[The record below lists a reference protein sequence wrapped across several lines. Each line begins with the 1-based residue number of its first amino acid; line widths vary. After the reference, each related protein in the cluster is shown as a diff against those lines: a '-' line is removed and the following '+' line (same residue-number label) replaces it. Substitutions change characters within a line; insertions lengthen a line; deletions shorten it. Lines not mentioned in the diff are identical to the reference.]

1 MSPARPSPGRAPLL
15 GAFGLRLFL
24 ALALLSLLVAAA
36 VGALA
41 YHQARSALR
50 DEAMAHMRDVA
61 RERRAR
67 LESWF
72 EERLGDMDLL
82 AAQIE
87 RELGGPE
94 PNREALQEQLDLLM
108 VSQPA
113 YRRCALISSRGS
125 LLADAG
131 VDGPGQPLPDLP
143 ELQEARK
150 TNAPV
155 LGTVVRDPA
164 GDPVMHLVHPL
175 SVHGERHGV
184 LLAVMRPGHTIHP
197 ILSDTT
203 GLGETGETYLVGAD
217 TLMLTPSRH
226 MNHPPALSHTMPT
239 PGVHAALTG
248 MSGGGVYRGY
258 LGDDVLGAYEWLP
271 RQRWALLAEIQ
282 VDEAFAPL
290 RRLARQIVLLGL
302 LAVLAALALAVS
314 LSRRLSAPLVE
325 LAAASERVA
334 AGDLSQPELRRAHD
348 EVGVLGERFGEMVGA
363 LRRSYGELEQRG
375 RDLARAERQAEL
387 GLLAAGLVHEMR
399 NPLAAVKMNLSSLA
413 RGDAFNAVEQEQLQ
427 IAREQGERLER
438 MLGELLD
445 FSRPA
450 EPAPRPLGLREL
462 LAEAARLSAGERE
475 RREQGLELASPD
487 PDHSFRADREML
499 LRALVNLLDNA
510 AQASGVGARIDL
522 SAMVTAE
529 TISISVTDSGR
540 GMNDSVRQRL
550 FDPFFTTREGGV
562 GLGMATVRKC
572 VEAQGGTVEVESRE
586 NEGSRI
592 TLRLPANPDPED

>member
-1 MSPARPSPGRAPLL
+1 MSPDRNARGRPPLL

-36 VGALA
+36 VGVLA
-41 YHQARSALR
+41 YHQARAALR

-61 RERRAR
+61 RGRRAR

-72 EERLGDMDLL
+72 EERLGDMNLL
-82 AAQIE
+82 AVQIE

-94 PNREALQEQLDLLM
+94 PDRVALQEQLGLLLGRQ
-108 VSQPA
+108 SA
-113 YRRCALISSRGS
+113 YRRCALVSTEGA

-131 VDGPGQPLPDLP
+131 VSGLGVSLPNLP
-143 ELQEARK
+143 ELREAIE
-150 TNAPV
+150 TGGPV
-155 LGTVVRDPA
+155 LGPVVLGPA
-164 GDPVMHLVHPL
+164 GDPVMHLAVPLTVHE
-175 SVHGERHGV
+175 ERRGA
-184 LLAVMRPGHTIHP
+184 LLAVMRPGRTIHP

-226 MNHPPALSHTMPT
+226 MNHPPALTHTMPT
-239 PGVHAALTG
+239 DGVHAALTG
-248 MSGGGVYRGY
+248 LSGGGIYRGY
-258 LGDDVLGAYEWLP
+258 LGDEVLGAYEWLP
-271 RQRWALLAEIQ
+271 RQRWALLAEIR

-290 RRLARQIVLLGL
+290 RRLARQIILLGL
-302 LAVLAALALAVS
+302 LAVLAALVLAVS

-348 EVGVLGERFGEMVGA
+348 EVGILGERFGEMVNA
-363 LRRSYGELEQRG
+363 LRRSYRDLEQSSRE
-375 RDLARAERQAEL
+375 LARAERQAEL

-413 RGDAFNAVEQEQLQ
+413 RSEALSAVEREQLQ

-445 FSRPA
+445 FSRPV
-450 EPAPRPLGLREL
+450 EPAPRPLSLREL
-462 LAEAARLSAGERE
+462 LSEAAGLSAGERD
-475 RREQGLELASPD
+475 RRRQEIELDGPD
-487 PDHSFRADREML
+487 PDPPFRADREML

-510 AQASGVGARIDL
+510 AQASEDGALIRL
-522 SAMVTAE
+522 SAAVDAQ
-529 TISISVTDSGR
+529 SIHLSVADSGR
-540 GMNDSVRQRL
+540 GMKESVRERL
-550 FDPFFTTREGGV
+550 FDPFFTTREEGV

-572 VEAQGGTVEVESRE
+572 VEAQDGEIIVESSE
-586 NEGSRI
+586 NVGSRI
-592 TLRLPANPDPED
+592 ILRLPPNPDPEE

>member
-1 MSPARPSPGRAPLL
+1 VSSSRSTVGRAPLL

-82 AAQIE
+82 TAQVE
-87 RELGGPE
+87 RELGGAE
-94 PNREALQEQLDLLM
+94 PDRQALQTQLDLLLGRQ
-108 VSQPA
+108 SA

-131 VDGPGQPLPDLP
+131 VSGPEHSLPDLP
-143 ELQEARK
+143 ELREALK
-150 TNAPV
+150 TGDPV
-155 LGTVVRDPA
+155 LGPVVLDPA
-164 GDPVMHLVHPL
+164 GDPVMHLVRPL
-175 SVHGERHGV
+175 TVHGERRGA
-184 LLAVMRPGHTIHP
+184 LLAVMRPGRSIHP

-226 MNHPPALSHTMPT
+226 MNHPPALTHTMPT

-248 MSGGGVYRGY
+248 VSGGGIYRGY
-258 LGDDVLGAYEWLP
+258 LGDQVLGAYEWLP

-334 AGDLSQPELRRAHD
+334 TGDLSQPEFQRGQD

-363 LRRSYGELEQRG
+363 LRHSYGELEQSG
-375 RDLARAERQAEL
+375 RELARAERQAEL

-413 RGDAFNAVEQEQLQ
+413 RSEVLNAVEREQLQ

-450 EPAPRPLGLREL
+450 EPALRPLGLREL

-475 RREQGLELASPD
+475 RREQRLELETPD
-487 PDHSFRADREML
+487 PDLSFTADREML

-510 AQASGVGARIDL
+510 AQASEPGAVIRL
-522 SAMVTAE
+522 SAEAIE
-529 TISISVTDSGR
+529 ADISLSVADSGR
-540 GMNDSVRQRL
+540 GMKESVRERL
-550 FDPFFTTREGGV
+550 FDPFFTTREEGV

-572 VEAQGGTVEVESRE
+572 VEAQNGEIAVESRE
-586 NEGSRI
+586 GEGSRI
-592 TLRLPANPDPED
+592 TLRLPANPDPEE